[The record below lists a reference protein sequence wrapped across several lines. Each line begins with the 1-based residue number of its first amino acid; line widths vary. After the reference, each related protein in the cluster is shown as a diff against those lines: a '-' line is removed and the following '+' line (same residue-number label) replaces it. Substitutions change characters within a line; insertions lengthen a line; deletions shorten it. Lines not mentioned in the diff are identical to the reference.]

1 MVKIGINGFGRIG
14 RMVLRAAIDRNDVEV
29 VAINDLLDIKHLAYL
44 LKYDSVHG
52 KCKADVL
59 SDDNSLI
66 VDGKKIQ
73 DWSRINI
80 TPLFSDP
87 SDSGTYAWQT
97 IVHELG
103 HTLGLGHP
111 GNYNGDYDWDT
122 EVEFKNDS
130 WAMTIM
136 SYLDQDDNTNID
148 LPRAFV
154 STYSAAD
161 LLALDDLYAN
171 QGFGTSNAF
180 TDDTTYGFNT
190 TINNSVSG
198 IWNQLSSWIGSTG
211 FTIADGEGIDTLD
224 FSGFSVD
231 QTIDLRAAEANSTS
245 PYYSSIDG
253 LEGNLSIAVGTVIE
267 RAIGGSSDDELIGNS
282 ESNDL
287 QGSAGD
293 DTLRGNGGDD
303 VFFGGEGDDEYYG
316 GDGKNTFN
324 FDNGMNF
331 VWDFNAQNDNL
342 IVSDAFIEN
351 ATVSTLGSDL
361 VIDSNSHSVT
371 LSRLS
376 YEFSSA
382 DVDDYEFINRDD
394 DDVNAE
400 EGDLIKIAE
409 NTSTTIE
416 LFYDNS
422 NEGLGHVYF
431 KPDGGTLTPIKEPDG
446 HFAFLYDVDFRL
458 ENFEDGNYRI
468 VHSIKAIT
476 GGYAIAIREFHNE
489 QIGEEWQYVEL
500 DATGKLKWEE
510 SIHGS
515 VGEIEKIFD
524 VDLNKD
530 GSTGITYNESDFT
543 QKPNQVDLV
552 ENEGRQ
558 ETVLLTENNGG
569 DLYIKDDEDG
579 IFQIKDDWG
588 NGIRIDESDSWDTG
602 SWSRE
607 ATQIVWD
614 SGSEH
619 YWMAV
624 KETYV
629 DTWGGET
636 NTDQQWFIY
645 KISDNGEMNWDDVEY
660 NVNIQD
666 YETNKFKSQAL
677 QRFFSPFGKS
687 LGRGGTDR
695 RRRALL
701 RLTRTQESTPSS
713 ASP

>member
-1 MVKIGINGFGRIG
+1 MAFTNTTDPFAVQPGTEGPFVIRREDVKLSPIFAPSSNGSLQQFADYMTSGYNIDQGASYSESYFNLDDTGINPKDG
-14 RMVLRAAIDRNDVEV
+14 
-29 VAINDLLDIKHLAYL
+29 DITFNYTGGYFDSNGLSSTDWKNLWDEAF
-44 LKYDSVHG
+44 KYVTATLGIQFTQDSSED
-52 KCKADVL
+52 ADIEL
-59 SDDNSLI
+59 TDNESGAFSQSAGSI
-66 VDGKKIQ
+66 VDGENLQ
-73 DWSRINI
+73 NWSRINI
-80 TPLFSDP
+80 SPSWSDP
-87 SDSGTYAWQT
+87 SSFGTYAWQT

-122 EVEFKNDS
+122 EVKFKNDS

-190 TINNSVSG
+190 TINDSVSG
-198 IWNQLSSWIGSTG
+198 IWNQLTNWIGSTG
-211 FTIADGEGIDTLD
+211 FTIADGDGIDTLD

-245 PYYSSIDG
+245 PYYSSING

-293 DTLRGNGGDD
+293 DTLHGNGGDD

-515 VGEIEKIFD
+515 VGELENLFE
-524 VDLNKD
+524 VDLNND
-530 GSTGITYNESDFT
+530 GDIGITYDPNNFT

-552 ENEGRQ
+552 EGEGRQ
-558 ETVLLTENNGG
+558 DTVLLTENNGG
-569 DLYIKDDEDG
+569 DLYINDDEDG

-588 NGIRIDESDSWDTG
+588 NGIRIDES
-602 SWSRE
+602 
-607 ATQIVWD
+607 Q
-614 SGSEH
+614 
-619 YWMAV
+619 
-624 KETYV
+624 
-629 DTWGGET
+629 
-636 NTDQQWFIY
+636 FI
-645 KISDNGEMNWDDVEY
+645 NQV
-660 NVNIQD
+660 
-666 YETNKFKSQAL
+666 
-677 QRFFSPFGKS
+677 
-687 LGRGGTDR
+687 
-695 RRRALL
+695 
-701 RLTRTQESTPSS
+701 
-713 ASP
+713 